1 MSCDPQGYFVDTA
14 GQEYMAAVTVLDS
27 AVVSPG
33 DTQHLL
39 RYEGDTKPDPRGG
52 MHVNLHNNLWGTAF
66 PQWYGDDGFSRM
78 NIVLSPAK
86 GRAAP

>member
-1 MSCDPQGYFVDTA
+1 
-14 GQEYMAAVTVLDS
+14 MAAVTVLDS